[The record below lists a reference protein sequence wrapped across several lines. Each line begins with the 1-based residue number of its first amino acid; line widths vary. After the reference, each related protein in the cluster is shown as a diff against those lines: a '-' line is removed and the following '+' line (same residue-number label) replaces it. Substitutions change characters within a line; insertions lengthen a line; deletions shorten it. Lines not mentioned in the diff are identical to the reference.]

1 MSESP
6 AGKARRR
13 GGRVVALFVGWASKR
28 ERARARLERLLLP
41 VAVAIFVA
49 ATVIA
54 VRNLPP
60 LRGPVRWPL
69 LLVAALIGI
78 PATLVLN
85 AKEYQVSARMVGHR
99 VPLSA
104 SMVVGLIAA
113 AANQLPIPGS
123 VLVRVRALGR
133 LGTTYSR
140 AAFSTALMGLLW
152 IAATGLVAGAFQV
165 PTGRWEL
172 GVALLGAGGLVLGLS
187 ILLFRSRVG
196 GPRRVGVLIEGLAV
210 EGGLVLV
217 AGFRYYLVLRG
228 LGFEASP
235 SQAMVLTLAIV
246 IAAMAGFLP
255 GGLGLREV
263 LAAGFSPVAGLP
275 ASVGLLA
282 TAIDRVMGLV
292 VLGLASL
299 IVLARSRSSGVPG
312 GPRATSGVQVID
324 EAREGPP
331 AGRQRLL
338 VLTTTLPARP
348 GDGTPE
354 FVLSLSRALSQ
365 EFEVTI
371 LAPRV
376 RGGTRLENVNGVT
389 IHRFPYFPRRLEGLA
404 DGAIL
409 PNLKSQPWRWIE
421 APFLVTSFV
430 WHAYRVARR
439 ERPDVVHAHWIL
451 PGGMVAAILKRRMQI
466 PYVLTVHGA
475 DAYALRGRVLRW
487 LKRWVLNGASDV
499 SPVSRDIAAAIESPE
514 PAPVRP
520 VVPMGVDVEAIRN
533 TVGDRV
539 PERGRFVFVGRLAEK
554 KGLDVLIRSLA
565 RVPDITLQV
574 IGDGPDRVM
583 AEALAD
589 ELGVRERVR
598 FAGRLPSSAVMDELR
613 RAFALVIPSKVAR
626 GGDQEGT
633 PVVLGEAM
641 AAGVPVIA
649 SRLGGLA
656 EHVEEGVTGL
666 LVEPGSVDS
675 LAQALRMAVSDPE
688 TLQAFAQR
696 ASRHAVVELN
706 IRYTR
711 DRYLELIR
719 RAAADRHPGR
729 APAGK

>member
-1 MSESP
+1 M
-6 AGKARRR
+6 
-13 GGRVVALFVGWASKR
+13 GGRLVALFVGWASKR
-28 ERARARLERLLLP
+28 ERTQARLEHLLLP

-49 ATVIA
+49 ATVVA
-54 VRNLPP
+54 VRNLPS
-60 LRGPVRWPL
+60 LRGPLRWPL
-69 LLVAALIGI
+69 FLVAALIGI

-85 AKEYQVSARMVGHR
+85 AKEYQVSARMLGHR
-99 VPLSA
+99 VPFSA

-113 AANQLPIPGS
+113 AANQLPVPGS

-133 LGTTYSR
+133 LGTTYGK

-165 PTGRWEL
+165 PTKRWEL
-172 GVALLGAGGLVLGLS
+172 GVALLGAGGVVLGLS
-187 ILLFRSRVG
+187 FLLFRSRLG
-196 GPRRVGVLIEGLAV
+196 GRGPVSLLIEGLAV
-210 EGGLVLV
+210 ESGLVLA

-228 LGFEASP
+228 LGFEVSL
-235 SQAMVLTLAIV
+235 SQAFVLTLAIV

-263 LAAGFSPVAGLP
+263 LAAGLSPVAGVP
-275 ASVGLLA
+275 ASLGLLA

-292 VLGLASL
+292 VLGVASL
-299 IVLARSRSSGVPG
+299 IALARTRSSGAPG
-312 GPRATSGVQVID
+312 GPRTASKVQAID
-324 EAREGPP
+324 EAGKAPP
-331 AGRQRLL
+331 AERHRLL

-354 FVLSLSRALSQ
+354 FVLSLSRELSQ
-365 EFEVTI
+365 DFEVTI

-376 RGGTRLENVNGVT
+376 RGGTRREVVNGVT

-409 PNLKSQPWRWIE
+409 PNLKSQRWRWIE
-421 APFLVTSFV
+421 APFLVASFV
-430 WHAYRVARR
+430 WHAYRLARR
-439 ERPDVVHAHWIL
+439 DRPDVVHAHWIL

-466 PYVLTVHGA
+466 PYILTVHGA
-475 DAYALRGRVLRW
+475 DAYALRGPVVRR

-499 SPVSRDIAAAIESPE
+499 SPVSRDIAAAIEAPG
-514 PAPVRP
+514 PASERP

-533 TVGDRV
+533 TVGERV
-539 PERGRFVFVGRLAEK
+539 PEHGRFVFVGRLAEK

-565 RVPDITLQV
+565 RVPEITLVV

-583 AEALAD
+583 SEVLAD
-589 ELGVRERVR
+589 ELGVRERIR
-598 FAGRLPSSAVMDELR
+598 FAGRLPSPAVIDELR
-613 RAFALVIPSKVAR
+613 RAFAMVIPSRVAR

-633 PVVLGEAM
+633 PLVLSEAM

-656 EHVEEGVTGL
+656 EHVENGVTGL
-666 LVEPGSVDS
+666 LVEPGSVES
-675 LAQALRMAVSDPE
+675 LAQALRMAVADPE
-688 TLQAFAQR
+688 KLRAFAER
-696 ASRHAVVELN
+696 AGRHVVVELD

-711 DRYLELIR
+711 ERYLELIR
-719 RAAADRHPGR
+719 RAAANQHAGR
-729 APAGK
+729 APAGT